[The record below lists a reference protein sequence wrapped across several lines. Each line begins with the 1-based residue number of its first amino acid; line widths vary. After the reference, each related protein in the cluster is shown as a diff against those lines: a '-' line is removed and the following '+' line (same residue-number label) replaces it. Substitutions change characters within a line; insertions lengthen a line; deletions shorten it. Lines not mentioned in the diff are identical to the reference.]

1 MGVVSGKIKTNNKEI
16 RVRLSYILFEDGG
29 QTVVYCP
36 ALDVYGYGADEREAK
51 ESFKVCMG
59 EFFKYTL
66 NKKTF
71 EDVLSQLG
79 WQKKSKKYTP
89 PLFSNLLS
97 KNKTLSEI
105 LNTRPFKKVDTSVP
119 MPAFA

>member
-16 RVRLSYILFEDGG
+16 KVRLSYILFKDGG

-36 ALDVYGYGADEREAK
+36 ALDVYGYGADEEEAK
-51 ESFKVCMG
+51 ESFKICMG

-89 PLFSNLLS
+89 PLFSSLLS